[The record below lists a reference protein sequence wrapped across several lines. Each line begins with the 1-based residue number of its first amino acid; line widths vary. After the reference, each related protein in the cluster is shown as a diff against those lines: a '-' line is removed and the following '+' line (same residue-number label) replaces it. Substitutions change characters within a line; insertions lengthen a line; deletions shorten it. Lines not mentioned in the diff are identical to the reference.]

1 MAAAA
6 ERWGAEWRGD
16 AAGGGGRL
24 VLPVIFG
31 LRRGVLLGHVGIEP
45 AGDGARLTWQ
55 LEESHLELER
65 SAVALL
71 VLALALLLPGL
82 AWPFHPPLMALLPL
96 AAVTGLLAWW
106 LVLSRL
112 QTSGPEEFFSTVALP
127 EEKQRSSGG

>member
-6 ERWGAEWRGD
+6 ERWGAEWRDD
-16 AAGGGGRL
+16 AAGGGGQL

-45 AGDGARLTWQ
+45 DGDRARLTWE
-55 LEESHLELER
+55 LAESHLELQR
-65 SAVALL
+65 SAVGVL
-71 VLALALLLPGL
+71 VLALAFLLPGL
-82 AWPFHPPLMALLPL
+82 AWPFHPPLMALLPI

-112 QTSGPEEFFSTVALP
+112 QTSGPEEFFSTVGP
-127 EEKQRSSGG
+127 RDEKASS